1 MVKLLVSISTAL
13 ALVACGGGTSGS
25 DVVGS
30 SGGSGFLGP
39 ASLVGEFSYYR
50 DGSTSNPVSYL
61 YAQDVDGDGLDEVF
75 MIAFETQPNTAAQYS
90 NTSVHVFGWESGV
103 FKDITAKWLPGN
115 THFIEGAGDLAF
127 GDFNGDGQTDVFL
140 SAYTDMDHPV
150 NAYALMNLGGSFAR
164 VNLGSES
171 WQHGV
176 SVGDVNGDGFDDVIV
191 AGYAN
196 FPQYLGSAN
205 GLTPYRTMVG
215 SSGVALGDFLGN
227 RTQQAVFVDAGMEAR
242 DTLDTFLYA
251 INPRP
256 SAPGFSFDKIATLP
270 GPVLVDSHDVRAR
283 AVDFDQDGQLD
294 VVVFSYRYNLQSET
308 ERRSSIQFL
317 KNMGGGQFTDVT
329 ATVLTG
335 YDNTAGM
342 GYVPVF
348 RDFNG
353 DGRLDLFVSG
363 PDFFVSQQHKSTTLL
378 LQQANGQFKQSYKSE
393 LSGAIAS
400 GGGQAVLAKGP
411 QNRFYMVKESAWQRD
426 GLTRVFIQT
435 LQF

>member
-1 MVKLLVSISTAL
+1 MVKLLVSICTAL
-13 ALVACGGGTSGS
+13 ALGACGGGSSGS
-25 DVVGS
+25 DAVGS
-30 SGGSGFLGP
+30 TDGSGFLGQ
-39 ASLVGEFSYYR
+39 ALLAGVLSYYR
-50 DGSTSNPVSYL
+50 DGSTNNPVSYL
-61 YAQDVDGDGLDEVF
+61 YAHDVDGDGLDEVF
-75 MIAFETQPNTAAQYS
+75 MVAFETQPNTAAQYS

-103 FKDITAKWLPGN
+103 FKDITAQWLPGN
-115 THFIEGAGDLAF
+115 AHLIEGAGDLAF
-127 GDFNGDGQTDVFL
+127 GDFNGDGKKDVFL

-150 NAYALMNLGGSFAR
+150 NAYALMNQGGRFSR
-164 VNLGSES
+164 VNLGAES

-176 SVGDVNGDGFDDVIV
+176 AVADVNGDGYDDVIV

-215 SSGVALGDFLGN
+215 SSGVAVGDFLGN
-227 RTQQAVFVDAGMEAR
+227 RAQQAVFVDAG
-242 DTLDTFLYA
+242 TGTNDTFLYA
-251 INPRP
+251 INVNTVT
-256 SAPGFSFDKIATLP
+256 PGFSFDKIATLP

-283 AVDFDQDGQLD
+283 AVDFDRDGLLD

-329 ATVLTG
+329 ATVLEG

-353 DGRLDLFVSG
+353 DGRLDLFVSA
-363 PDFFVSQQHKSTTLL
+363 PDFFDSKRHKSTTLL
-378 LQQANGQFKQSYKSE
+378 LQQTDGKFKQSYKSE

-426 GLTRVFIQT
+426 GQTRVYIQA